1 MRRLT
6 FEVVTFIFIL
16 CAAGAAR
23 GQAPELCENKP
34 ITDPA
39 YYADIKPM
47 PPGKFG
53 FGYSFD
59 KKQLD
64 DPSAPVALRG
74 LGMQSAP
81 RPHANKPHCAEVV
94 NRTTRVVKSVRLRWT
109 VTALA
114 PDRSAVENAEILVKG
129 LLPAFAVEVP
139 PGGRRR
145 FEMRGVH
152 FADFFQPLA
161 AAGEI
166 NGNFQ
171 VTVGVARVEYADGTI
186 EDLP

>member
-1 MRRLT
+1 MPRRIL
-6 FEVVTFIFIL
+6 FLLPALLL

-34 ITDPA
+34 IKDPA

-53 FGYSFD
+53 FAYNFD
-59 KKQLD
+59 KPQLD
-64 DPSAPVALRG
+64 DHSAPVALSG
-74 LGMQSAP
+74 LSMQSAP
-81 RPHANKPHCAEVV
+81 GPHANKPHCAEVV
-94 NRTTRVVKSVRLRWT
+94 NRTTRVVKSVQLRWR
-109 VTALA
+109 VSALA
-114 PDRSAVENAEILVKG
+114 EGRNVFEKAEVLAKG
-129 LLPAFAVEVP
+129 LLPVFEVEVP
-139 PGGRRR
+139 PGARRR

-166 NGNFQ
+166 NGNFNII
-171 VTVGVARVEYADGTI
+171 VGVARVEYTDGTA